1 MSRFEKAVERVL
13 MRDPRYPREAY
24 VFLRAALEH
33 AQAIYSRPGHVSVRE
48 LLEGIRQY
56 ALKEYGPMTL
66 LVLDEWKIRSC
77 VDLGELVFNL
87 IEQGELRKTETD
99 RREDFAAG
107 YNFEEAFRRPY
118 LPKSQR
124 GAAVN

>member
-1 MSRFEKAVERVL
+1 
-13 MRDPRYPREAY
+13 
-24 VFLRAALEH
+24 
-33 AQAIYSRPGHVSVRE
+33 
-48 LLEGIRQY
+48 
-56 ALKEYGPMTL
+56 MTL

-87 IEQGELRKTETD
+87 IDQGELRKTETD